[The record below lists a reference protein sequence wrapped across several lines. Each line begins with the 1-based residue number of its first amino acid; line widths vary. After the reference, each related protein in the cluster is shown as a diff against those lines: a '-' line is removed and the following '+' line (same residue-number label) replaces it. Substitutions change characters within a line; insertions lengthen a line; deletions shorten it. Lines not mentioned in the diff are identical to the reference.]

1 MHNGSDNI
9 HCESS
14 HSAKWGVS
22 VYSILFLSRL
32 TLFAKPVASRFLFTS
47 WSTHAWRN
55 ISHLEYQYRYLGL
68 SLLFHC
74 VSDFSHLIRT
84 TITTTTT
91 GDNLT
96 HKLDS
101 QLAVR
106 LFYFYV
112 LHRTF
117 DFERIEVFCDDCT
130 CVCVCVSVILLWDG
144 VDKLLRCVCA
154 WKRERVRVWL
164 FLEREWV

>member
-22 VYSILFLSRL
+22 VYSILFFIKVDSFCKACCF
-32 TLFAKPVASRFLFTS
+32 TILFTS

-55 ISHLEYQYRYLGL
+55 ISHLESRISIDISL
-68 SLLFHC
+68 SRISISWLITT
-74 VSDFSHLIRT
+74 VSLCQRFFHLIRT

-91 GDNLT
+91 GDSLI
-96 HKLDS
+96 HKRHSL
-101 QLAVR
+101 LAVK

-130 CVCVCVSVILLWDG
+130 CVWLCVFVCMCVILLWDG
-144 VDKLLRCVCA
+144 VD
-154 WKRERVRVWL
+154 
-164 FLEREWV
+164 